1 MYLLVLFWALLA
13 LFWVIL
19 DDIRGK
25 MRIEGDSVNTLRFVG
40 MFRWAIRYAGVAV
53 VPVLFSLWILSSL
66 LGFGYLWDHFFPVWV
81 SETATGAG
89 EWFVDYILDNVLWQV
104 SS

>member
-19 DDIRGK
+19 DDIRRK
-25 MRIEGDSVNTLRFVG
+25 IRIEGDSLKTLRFVG
-40 MFRWAIRYAGVAV
+40 MFRWSIGYAGIAV

-66 LGFGYLWDHFFPVWV
+66 LGFGYLWGPFFPAWV
-81 SETATGAG
+81 SQAATSAG
-89 EWFVDYILDNVLWQV
+89 EWFVDYILDNVLWEV
-104 SS
+104 SA